1 MSILTRGSLKKV
13 AYPVGIAMAL
23 FQLYYTI
30 GYGVLEGSLLA
41 AIFLSFALT
50 MIFLIHPAIKIK
62 DNRQE
67 PTILLLI
74 DILLVICAIATS
86 VYLYF
91 NYEVLQERM
100 AFIDEVPEEA
110 MVLAYIL
117 VGLSLE
123 ATRRMTGLPLFTV
136 AIVFFAYFCGG
147 ISFLPSYATTVP
159 RWRTLPKTC
168 TSPAKAYM
176 AFPSCWPAIHSLP
189 S

>member
-67 PTILLLI
+67 PTILLSS
-74 DILLVICAIATS
+74 DILLVI
-86 VYLYF
+86 VP
-91 NYEVLQERM
+91 LQHQS
-100 AFIDEVPEEA
+100 I
-110 MVLAYIL
+110 
-117 VGLSLE
+117 
-123 ATRRMTGLPLFTV
+123 
-136 AIVFFAYFCGG
+136 
-147 ISFLPSYATTVP
+147 
-159 RWRTLPKTC
+159 C
-168 TSPAKAYM
+168 TSTMK
-176 AFPSCWPAIHSLP
+176 FSRSVWRS
-189 S
+189 